1 MTQKIMT
8 PLNKKLA
15 FSGKMTSR
23 EQQYIQ
29 ETFDINRVIPLEPS
43 VDAVER
49 ELGAPATA

>member
-1 MTQKIMT
+1 MNNNRICLSMVKRT
-8 PLNKKLA
+8 
-15 FSGKMTSR
+15 GR